1 MKKSYFIYIPIVL
14 AILFIVV
21 PMGMRCSLLLF
32 IDIGS
37 FIITIIL
44 SILLTL
50 CTFSPSEIVS
60 YFVIVLKK
68 DTTSIIK
75 IKNGV
80 HFFKVLQLYLIF
92 SALVGFIIGMI
103 IALARLDD
111 PRAIGPG
118 IAFSLLTILYSSSF
132 ILIIITPFK
141 TGLIKMLNE
150 ISQ

>member
-14 AILFIVV
+14 AILFIIV
-21 PMGMRCSLLLF
+21 PMVMRCSLLLF

-44 SILLTL
+44 SILLSL
-50 CTFSPSEIVS
+50 CTFRTSEIIS
-60 YFVIVLKK
+60 YFITVLKK
-68 DTTSIIK
+68 DTPSLIK
-75 IKNGV
+75 IKNGI
-80 HFFKVLQLYLIF
+80 HFFKALQSYLIF

-103 IALARLDD
+103 IVLAGFDD
-111 PRAIGPG
+111 PKKLGPG
-118 IAFSLLTILYSSSF
+118 IALSLLTILYSSSF

-141 TGLIKMLNE
+141 AGLIKMLNE